1 MTKKMDEEIIRTD
14 KAFTQLFNQKSIA
27 FQIKNFVFYYSTKK
41 KTYVIVDKCY
51 VKNVK
56 IIAMSSLQNINV
68 RLKKI

>member
-41 KTYVIVDKCY
+41 KH
-51 VKNVK
+51 
-56 IIAMSSLQNINV
+56 MLSSINV
-68 RLKKI
+68 TSKMSK

>member
-1 MTKKMDEEIIRTD
+1 MDEEIIRTD

>member
-1 MTKKMDEEIIRTD
+1 MDEEIIRTD

-56 IIAMSSLQNINV
+56 IIAMSSLQNINA